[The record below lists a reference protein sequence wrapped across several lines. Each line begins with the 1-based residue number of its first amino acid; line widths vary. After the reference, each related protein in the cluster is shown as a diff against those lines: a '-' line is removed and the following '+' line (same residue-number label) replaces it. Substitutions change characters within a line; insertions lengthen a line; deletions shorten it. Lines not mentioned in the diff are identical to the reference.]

1 MSQSKSAEMSNVNAV
16 AKSRQRHR
24 LAAMAFLSNISLDG
38 SSREIRWRPFMN
50 KKSKTRGNK
59 SWNSC
64 LKSRASVTST
74 DIEAN
79 FEPQPSTSSDVG
91 TTSPAQYKLS
101 INQPVIGF
109 ENFNTVHSYP
119 SNLEG

>member
-38 SSREIRWRPFMN
+38 SSREIRWRPFTN

-59 SWNSC
+59 SWNNC

-79 FEPQPSTSSDVG
+79 FEPQPSTSSDV
-91 TTSPAQYKLS
+91 TTTPAQYKLS
-101 INQPVIGF
+101 INKPVIGF
-109 ENFNTVHSYP
+109 EHLNTVHSYQ